1 MEKSKQM
8 ELEILVAIRNNPK
21 TPADEFYKIFDCCWP
36 EYRESMSYLYSQ
48 GLFIISRHEIIAG
61 LNRLELTRTG
71 KSRETELILEREA
84 GLSRILSIPKKTKKP
99 RTALQKTAPFRFV
112 QV

>member
-21 TPADEFYKIFDCCWP
+21 TPADEFYTIFDCCWP
-36 EYRESMSYLYSQ
+36 EYRTRMSYLYSQ
-48 GLFIISRHEIIAG
+48 GLFVISRHEIIPG

-71 KSRETELILEREA
+71 KTRESELLLEREA
-84 GLSRILSIPKKTKKP
+84 GLSRIISESKKAKKP
-99 RTALQKTAPFRFV
+99 RTALQKAAHLNLM

>member
-21 TPADEFYKIFDCCWP
+21 TPADEFYTIFDCCWP
-36 EYRESMSYLYSQ
+36 EYRARVSYLYSQ
-48 GLFIISRHEIIAG
+48 GLFVISRHEIIPG

-71 KSRETELILEREA
+71 KTRESEQFPNQKNQKSPGQLF
-84 GLSRILSIPKKTKKP
+84 KKQ
-99 RTALQKTAPFRFV
+99 RT
-112 QV
+112 